1 MRKINL
7 SLLFLIAQICIL
19 ISLKSFAEENK
30 IQNELVVIGPDSA
43 VVKIKIFSSLTCPH
57 CANFH
62 KNVVS
67 KIKKKYIE
75 TGKVQLIFLDF
86 PLDQAAFNAAKL
98 IYCLDKKKQIT
109 FIDNIYENQNN
120 WTKGSTIEDINS
132 NLKKIVKDLGVD
144 SNQFNKCITNEKI
157 EDKILN
163 GRIAGSKKYSID
175 STPTIIINEK
185 KFSGTVNFENIN
197 KKIEKLI

>member
-1 MRKINL
+1 M
-7 SLLFLIAQICIL
+7 
-19 ISLKSFAEENK
+19 
-30 IQNELVVIGPDSA
+30 
-43 VVKIKIFSSLTCPH
+43 IFV
-57 CANFH
+57 NFH